1 MQLLDK
7 PMIASAILLFI
18 ASIIL
23 FLNLRLNEAKRT
35 DYARKMAI
43 AGLMRLATT
52 VLLLLGLDLRMSCT
66 VTSLV
71 RS

>member
-1 MQLLDK
+1 MLDK

-23 FLNLRLNEAKRT
+23 FLNLRLNEAKIT
-35 DYARKMAI
+35 DYASKMAI

-52 VLLLLGLDLRMSCT
+52 VLHLLGL
-66 VTSLV
+66 V
-71 RS
+71 